1 MALNDEMAKLRETKR
16 SSRFTVTPSALN
28 TTMITQNQDQTIY
41 GVMSDILN
49 GAKTELSNV
58 DSNLPITPVLD
69 FGSLN
74 SKPQSQLD
82 QETFQQLAEL
92 KVIDRTERQRLI
104 EMGKLF
110 PVAKGTPR
118 DLSDTMIGK
127 FPQPKQEGG
136 EIETQPSMEEQA
148 DTQLDI
154 AGLGPLGLVDDMD
167 GEKQTGVADDLPM
180 DLPEGSYVLNAHAVE
195 LIGVKD
201 LNQIIK
207 DAITIAVEA
216 GYDLPKKVDPTKKVP
231 IQISNGEFVIPEIL
245 VPIIGLENLEKM
257 NRRGLEYR
265 KQQEAETGE
274 EQQVAN
280 VQEAPVDAETQD
292 LMDQIK
298 DVA

>member
-1 MALNDEMAKLRETKR
+1 MAINNEQMLSLGFNKKESSMPTIDMTNLKAQDEFINDAISSMYLANKIANPRVKGLNENESVFNQMPSSSDYFNKTTSQILDDPIDKAINQIAQVSPDLSRPVASNEEMISYK
-16 SSRFTVTPSALN
+16 
-28 TTMITQNQDQTIY
+28 
-41 GVMSDILN
+41 
-49 GAKTELSNV
+49 
-58 DSNLPITPVLD
+58 
-69 FGSLN
+69 
-74 SKPQSQLD
+74 
-82 QETFQQLAEL
+82 
-92 KVIDRTERQRLI
+92 QRLI
-104 EMGKLF
+104 ERIDKERQKQG
-110 PVAKGTPR
+110 
-118 DLSDTMIGK
+118 
-127 FPQPKQEGG
+127 KQEGG
-136 EIETQPSMEEQA
+136 EVLQQAINTEET
-148 DTQLDI
+148 DTQLDM

-167 GEKQTGVADDLPM
+167 GERQTGVADDLPM

-265 KQQEAETGE
+265 KQQEAEAGE
-274 EQQVAN
+274 KQQVAN